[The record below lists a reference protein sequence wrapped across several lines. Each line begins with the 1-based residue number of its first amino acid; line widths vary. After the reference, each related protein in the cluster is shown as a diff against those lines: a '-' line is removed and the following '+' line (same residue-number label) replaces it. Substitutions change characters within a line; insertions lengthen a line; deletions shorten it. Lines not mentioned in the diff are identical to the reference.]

1 MHTLESP
8 ENKLKL
14 EFASKVGELNTKQY
28 LKLCHDFLDL
38 HHGRINED
46 DFMVALI
53 YNVLEMKP
61 QKSRRANEDERSR
74 MVIALEQL
82 ATTLFS
88 FWHIPEGSDI
98 AEIDWFFTDQKL
110 PVIEFNGRYLYGP
123 ASMLEDLTYGE
134 YEKAHTYFSVYLR
147 TQDEAVL
154 DKLIAVLYRPLASD
168 RQLLKF
174 RKKKQERVG
183 LQDYDL
189 VAAEKWVSYLP
200 PYIKY
205 AVFIWWNNMEQ
216 FIQIAEIQTDA
227 GPVNLSALFKKS
239 EEEKTS
245 VENNT
250 GIRGVLYQLAESAV
264 FGDMKQVEAVNFWD
278 VMLRLYQLKMNHAED
293 RERMEKLSQKQGG
306 QK

>member
-1 MHTLESP
+1 MHTLEAP
-8 ENKLKL
+8 ENGLKL
-14 EFASKVGELNTKQY
+14 EFPSKVAELNTKQY
-28 LKLCHDFLDL
+28 LKLCHDFLEL

-61 QKSRRANEDERSR
+61 SKSRRRYEEDRSR
-74 MVIALEQL
+74 MVLALEQL
-82 ATTLFS
+82 STTLFS
-88 FWHIPEGSDI
+88 FWHFPEGSTT

-147 TQDEAVL
+147 TQEENVL
-154 DKLIAVLYRPLASD
+154 DKLIAVLYRPLAGD
-168 RQLLKF
+168 RQLF
-174 RKKKQERVG
+174 QFRRKKQQRVG
-183 LQDYDL
+183 LEGYDL
-189 VAAEKWVSYLP
+189 AEAERWASYLP
-200 PYIKY
+200 PHIKY
-205 AVFIWWNNMEQ
+205 AVFVWWNNMEL

-227 GPVNLSALFKKS
+227 GAVNLSILFKKP
-239 EEEKTS
+239 EEEKST

-293 RERMEKLSQKQGG
+293 RERIERFREKQGG
-306 QK
+306 QQ